1 MPAGVA
7 RAGGVPGRQG
17 WSSPLP
23 ERASKS
29 EESAQ
34 RLGGL
39 DSSSTPPPPEV
50 PELRLLRAIGELQQ
64 QVRPVADVEK
74 AVRVAARSAAGLFRA
89 EDYCV
94 GVIVPGAS
102 RAELIARA
110 PRSEAW
116 DLDLLGAFARGERP
130 EVPANVMLARLKRR
144 GRAWGALALRYT
156 RAEPDWALRN
166 ALTKLAA
173 AINESVAAIERDRL
187 VDARGRI
194 DRKIMEQLRP
204 RDLFYQILD
213 ALRSLT
219 RYDHSA
225 AMLIGESGEDLE
237 LVAEQLAWR
246 KGKSR
251 VIGRRRAISDDLRAA
266 LADGVVRGFT
276 RAGGGW
282 EPWEPGS
289 PAGLA
294 ELLDWGDTPG
304 TSDAGESCAEG
315 EIICAPMATRDGM
328 LAVLKVS
335 ARHAG
340 TFGPY
345 EAGLVSEFV
354 PQASVA
360 LQNSRRAE
368 TLQAK
373 MLEAERK
380 HAMAD
385 LARGVAH
392 DVNNALGSVLPLVQQ
407 MRADLAEG
415 RFDAGTF
422 NADLA
427 QIDRAVQVCRRIFG
441 GMLNF
446 ARGAAKPGGSASVDG
461 AVEQAL
467 ALLGESLE
475 RKGIAVRAQVGPELP
490 HVGVGTNELAQ
501 LFINLISNA
510 RDAMEGGG
518 TLDIHARLAEGLVE
532 IKVRDSGRG
541 IKPEDMPLIQEPF
554 FTTKR
559 HGTGLG
565 LSICRT
571 IVWQSQGRLSFESA
585 VGKGTCVTVVFPAG
599 EPPRDPEAA
608 DAAPQGSPS

>member
-1 MPAGVA
+1 MPARVE
-7 RAGGVPGRQG
+7 RGVPQ
-17 WSSPLP
+17 
-23 ERASKS
+23 RASKI
-29 EESAQ
+29 EEGTP

-39 DSSSTPPPPEV
+39 ESTAAPGAPV
-50 PELRLLRAIGELQQ
+50 LPELRLLRAMEELRQQ
-64 QVRPVADVEK
+64 LRPVSEAEK

-94 GVIVPGAS
+94 AVISPGAP

-116 DLDLLGAFARGERP
+116 DLELIGAFARGEKP
-130 EVPANVMLARLKRR
+130 AVPPTVMLARLKRR
-144 GRAWGALALRYT
+144 GRAWGAIAMRYA

-166 ALTKLAA
+166 ALTRLAGVV
-173 AINESVAAIERDRL
+173 NESVAAIDRERL
-187 VDARGRI
+187 VEVRGRI

-204 RDLFYQILD
+204 RDLFYQIID

-225 AMLIGESGEDLE
+225 AMLIAETGEDLE
-237 LVAEQLAWR
+237 VVAEQLAWR

-251 VIGRRRAISDDLRAA
+251 VIGRRRTISEDLRAA
-266 LADGVVRGFT
+266 LGDGKARGFT
-276 RAGGGW
+276 RSAGGRGW
-282 EPWEPGS
+282 DAWDPDS
-289 PAGLA
+289 PPGLA
-294 ELLDWGDTPG
+294 ELLDWGRTPADEP
-304 TSDAGESCAEG
+304 SEEACAEG
-315 EIICAPMATRDGM
+315 EIICAPLTMRDGTV
-328 LAVLKVS
+328 AVLKVA

-340 TFGPY
+340 SFGPY
-345 EAGLVSEFV
+345 ELDLVGEFL

-368 TLQAK
+368 TLREK

-392 DVNNALGSVLPLVQQ
+392 DVNNAMGSVLPLVQQ

-415 RFDAGTF
+415 RFDAATF
-422 NADLA
+422 DADLA
-427 QIDRAVQVCRRIFG
+427 QIDRALHVCRRIFG

-446 ARGAAKPGGSASVDG
+446 ARGAAKPGGTASVEG

-467 ALLGESLE
+467 SILGDSLE
-475 RKGIAVRAQVGPELP
+475 RRGVAVRAEVVPGLP
-490 HVGVGTNELAQ
+490 PVGVGPNELAQ
-501 LFINLISNA
+501 LIINLVTNA
-510 RDAMEGGG
+510 RDAMDGGG
-518 TLDIHARLAEGLVE
+518 TLEILAAPAPGAVE
-532 IKVRDSGRG
+532 IRVGDSGRG
-541 IKPEDMPLIQEPF
+541 IPPEHLPLIQEPF

-559 HGTGLG
+559 QGTGLG

-571 IVWQSQGRLSFESA
+571 IVWQSQGKMSFESA
-585 VGKGTCVTVVFPAG
+585 VGRGTRVTVVFPVVGDAG
-599 EPPRDPEAA
+599 S
-608 DAAPQGSPS
+608 AAP

>member
-1 MPAGVA
+1 VSGAG
-7 RAGGVPGRQG
+7 PGRVE
-17 WSSPLP
+17 SSVPQ
-23 ERASKS
+23 RASKS
-29 EESAQ
+29 EDEAQ

-39 DSSSTPPPPEV
+39 ESATSGVSPRVD
-50 PELRLLRAIGELQQ
+50 ELRLLRAVDELRQQ
-64 QVRPVADVEK
+64 LRPIADAEK
-74 AVRVAARSAAGLFRA
+74 AVRVAARTAAGLFRA

-94 GVIVPGAS
+94 GVIVPGAA

-110 PRSEAW
+110 PKSEAW
-116 DLDLLGAFARGERP
+116 DLDQLGAFARGERP
-130 EVPANVMLARLKRR
+130 DVPRTVMLARLKRR
-144 GRAWGALALRYT
+144 GRAWGAVALRYT
-156 RAEPDWALRN
+156 RAEPDWALRD
-166 ALTKLAA
+166 ALIKFAA
-173 AINESVAAIERDRL
+173 SINESVAAIERERL
-187 VDARGRI
+187 IEVRGRI

-225 AMLIGESGEDLE
+225 AMLIGEGGDDPE

-266 LADGVVRGFT
+266 LADGKVRGFT
-276 RAGGGW
+276 RSGGEW
-282 EPWEPGS
+282 DPWERDSPPGL
-289 PAGLA
+289 PA
-294 ELLDWGDTPG
+294 LLDWGDSSG
-304 TSDAGESCAEG
+304 ASESGETCAEG
-315 EIICAPMATRDGM
+315 EIICAPMTTRDGM

-335 ARHAG
+335 ARHPG
-340 TFGPY
+340 TFGAY
-345 EAGLVSEFV
+345 EAALVSEFV

-368 TLQAK
+368 TLQSK

-392 DVNNALGSVLPLVQQ
+392 DVNNALGSVMPLVQQ

-415 RFDAGTF
+415 RFVPATF
-422 NADLA
+422 DADLA
-427 QIDRAVQVCRRIFG
+427 QIDRSVMICRRIFG

-446 ARGAAKPGGSASVDG
+446 ARGAAKPGGSAGVSA

-467 ALLGESLE
+467 SILGDSLQ
-475 RKGIAVRAQVGPELP
+475 RRGIAVRADSDSTLP
-490 HVGVGTNELAQ
+490 SVGVGPNELAQ
-501 LFINLISNA
+501 LFINLVTNA
-510 RDAMEGGG
+510 RDAMDAGG
-518 TLDIHARLAEGLVE
+518 TLDIGAQVAADGFVE
-532 IKVRDSGRG
+532 IKVRDTGRG
-541 IKPEDMPLIQEPF
+541 IKTEDMPLIQEPF

-559 HGTGLG
+559 NGTGLG

-571 IVWQSQGRLSFESA
+571 IVWQSQGRMAFESR
-585 VGKGTCVTVVFPAG
+585 VGYGTVVTVLIPVTPGAPG
-599 EPPRDPEAA
+599 TPP
-608 DAAPQGSPS
+608 

>member
-1 MPAGVA
+1 M
-7 RAGGVPGRQG
+7 
-17 WSSPLP
+17 
-23 ERASKS
+23 
-29 EESAQ
+29 
-34 RLGGL
+34 
-39 DSSSTPPPPEV
+39 D
-50 PELRLLRAIGELQQ
+50 ELRRQIG
-64 QVRPVADVEK
+64 PIADADK
-74 AVRVAARSAAGLFRA
+74 AVRVAARTAAGLFRA

-94 GVIVPGAS
+94 GVISPGSA

-110 PRSEAW
+110 PKSEAW

-130 EVPANVMLARLKRR
+130 AVPPTVMLARLKRR
-144 GRAWGALALRYT
+144 GRAWGAIAMRYA

-166 ALTKLAA
+166 ALTRLAA
-173 AINESVAAIERDRL
+173 TVNECIGVIDRERL
-187 VDARGRI
+187 VEVRGRI

-225 AMLIGESGEDLE
+225 ALLIGEGGEDLE
-237 LVAEQLAWR
+237 LAAEQLAWR

-251 VIGRRRAISDDLRAA
+251 EIGRRRAITEELRSTLSDGR
-266 LADGVVRGFT
+266 VRGFT
-276 RAGGGW
+276 RAAGGW
-282 EPWEPGS
+282 GAWEADS

-294 ELLDWGDTPG
+294 DLLDWGDSAAAAG
-304 TSDAGESCAEG
+304 SGDACAEG
-315 EIICAPMATRDGM
+315 EIICAPMTTRDGL

-345 EAGLVSEFV
+345 EQALVSEFL

-368 TLQAK
+368 TLREK

-392 DVNNALGSVLPLVQQ
+392 DVNNAMGSVLPLVQQ

-415 RFDAGTF
+415 RFNGATF
-422 NADLA
+422 DADLA
-427 QIDRAVQVCRRIFG
+427 QIDRAMHVCRRIFG

-446 ARGAAKPGGSASVDG
+446 ARGAATPGGTASVEG

-467 ALLGESLE
+467 SILGDSLD
-475 RKGIAVRAQVGPELP
+475 RRGIAVRPEVSPDLP
-490 HVGVGTNELAQ
+490 LIGVAPNELAQ
-501 LFINLISNA
+501 LVMNLVTNA
-510 RDAMEGGG
+510 RDAMDGGG
-518 TLDIHARLAEGLVE
+518 SLEIVARGVAGSVE
-532 IKVRDSGRG
+532 IVVRDTGRG
-541 IKPEDMPLIQEPF
+541 IRPEDLPLIQEPF
-554 FTTKR
+554 YTTKR

-571 IVWQSQGRLSFESA
+571 IVWQSQGRMSFESE
-585 VGKGTCVTVVFPAG
+585 VGKGTCVTVWFPLG
-599 EPPRDPEAA
+599 ESAQGEA
-608 DAAPQGSPS
+608 S